1 MIYIRNPTYLPVE
14 GRTQRAAF
22 VFRPRRCG
30 TLSIPLRL
38 GVQRLVGRLLSAEAG
53 HETAVARRA

>member
-30 TLSIPLRL
+30 ALSIQLML
-38 GVQRLVGRLLSAEAG
+38 GVQQLVDRLPCAEAG
-53 HETAVARRA
+53 HEAAVARRA